1 MTAFTDILVST
12 AWAATGGE
20 AHVPSITE
28 LIFPLINFL
37 IFAFLVK
44 RYGLPLI
51 KQHLK
56 QRRET
61 LTEAFATA
69 QQAKGEADGYIRKYQ
84 ELLKVIDDE
93 CERIR
98 EALRA
103 EGERERARI
112 VADAEETAAKLK
124 ADADFLAEQEIKM
137 ARQQIRGEMALLA
150 EAAAE
155 RVIQQH
161 MAAADQDRMVES
173 FSREIRVL

>member
-1 MTAFTDILVST
+1 MTLLTDILVPA

-28 LIFPLINFL
+28 LLFPLINFL

-51 KQHLK
+51 KQHLE
-56 QRRET
+56 QRRQG
-61 LTEAFATA
+61 LVDSVATA
-69 QQAKGEADGYIRKYQ
+69 QKAKGEAEGYVRKYR
-84 ELLKVIDDE
+84 ELLEVLDEE

-98 EALRA
+98 AGLRA
-103 EGERERARI
+103 EGERERERI
-112 VADAEETAAKLK
+112 VAEAEESAAKLK
-124 ADADFLAEQEIKM
+124 ADADFLAEQEVKM

-155 RVIQQH
+155 RVIRQH
-161 MAAADQDRMVES
+161 MAAADQERMVES
-173 FSREIRVL
+173 FSEQIREL

>member
-1 MTAFTDILVST
+1 MTLLTDIFVST
-12 AWAATGGE
+12 AWAAEGG
-20 AHVPSITE
+20 AHVPSVTE
-28 LIFPLINFL
+28 LFFPLINFL

-56 QRRET
+56 QRREG
-61 LTEAFATA
+61 LVEAVATA
-69 QQAKGEADGYIRKYQ
+69 QQAKGEAEGYVRKYQ
-84 ELLKVIDDE
+84 DLLKVLDSE
-93 CERIR
+93 CDRIR
-98 EALRA
+98 EDLRA
-103 EGERERARI
+103 EGERERGRI
-112 VADAEETAAKLK
+112 VAEAEESAAKLK
-124 ADADFLAEQEIKM
+124 ADADFLAEQEVKM

-155 RVIQQH
+155 RVIQEH

>member
-1 MTAFTDILVST
+1 MTLLTDILVST
-12 AWAATGGE
+12 AWAAEGG
-20 AHVPSITE
+20 AHVPSVTE
-28 LIFPLINFL
+28 LFFPLINFL

-56 QRRET
+56 QRREG
-61 LTEAFATA
+61 LVEAVATA
-69 QQAKGEADGYIRKYQ
+69 QQAKGEAESYVRKYQ
-84 ELLKVIDDE
+84 DLLKVLDSE
-93 CERIR
+93 CDRIR
-98 EALRA
+98 EDLRA

-112 VADAEETAAKLK
+112 VAEAEESAAKLK
-124 ADADFLAEQEIKM
+124 ADADFLAEQEVKM

-155 RVIQQH
+155 RVIQEH

>member
-1 MTAFTDILVST
+1 MTVLTDMLMSA
-12 AWAATGGE
+12 AWAASEGE
-20 AHVPSITE
+20 AHAASITE
-28 LIFPLINFL
+28 LFFPLINFL

-51 KQHLK
+51 RQHLK

-61 LTEAFATA
+61 LTEAVATA

-84 ELLKVIDDE
+84 ELLKVLDQEGD
-93 CERIR
+93 RIR
-98 EALRA
+98 ESLRA
-103 EGERERARI
+103 EGERERTRI
-112 VADAEETAAKLK
+112 VAEAEQAAVKLK
-124 ADADFLAEQEIKM
+124 EDADFLADQEIKM

-161 MAAADQDRMVES
+161 MAAADQDRMVEN
-173 FSREIRVL
+173 FSQQIQAL

>member
-1 MTAFTDILVST
+1 MTLLSDMLVSA
-12 AWAATGGE
+12 AWAASGGE

-28 LIFPLINFL
+28 LLFPLINFL

-51 KQHLK
+51 RQHLR

-61 LTEAFATA
+61 LTEAVATA
-69 QQAKGEADGYIRKYQ
+69 RHARGEADGYVRKYQ
-84 ELLKVIDDE
+84 ELLKVLDGE
-93 CERIR
+93 CGRIR
-98 EALRA
+98 EELRA
-103 EGERERARI
+103 EGERERTRI
-112 VADAEETAAKLK
+112 VAEAEETASKLK

-155 RVIQQH
+155 RVIRQH
-161 MAAADQDRMVES
+161 MADADQDRMVES
-173 FSREIRVL
+173 FSQQIPVL